1 MLIPFLLG
9 FKVTLFKPLID
20 LNINCLQLWFGQM
33 EPICYI
39 CKRICVLKIFTMVN
53 SEKFS
58 KRLQKI
64 FNYYDLSAAAFAD
77 AINVGRSSI
86 SHILSGRNK
95 PSLDF
100 VLKIVQTYPEVELY
114 WLLNGTGNFPGN
126 LKVEDKPAAATTPIP
141 PRTEINPEI
150 RQVPSEQNPPIIAS
164 GGKSIQKIV
173 IFYKDGTFEAFEN

>member
-1 MLIPFLLG
+1 
-9 FKVTLFKPLID
+9 
-20 LNINCLQLWFGQM
+20 
-33 EPICYI
+33 
-39 CKRICVLKIFTMVN
+39 MVN

-126 LKVEDKPAAATTPIP
+126 IKVGDDPVTATTPTP
-141 PRTEINPEI
+141 SQAQINPEI
-150 RQVPSEQNPPIIAS
+150 RQLPSEQKNPITPS
-164 GGKSIQKIV
+164 TGRSIQKIV